1 MFRKL
6 LYCLEGGKEMAKY
19 EKSVQGDF
27 DKIVEQLDEDI
38 FKSGVSVNLVD
49 KSNYQSENVKMAVRV
64 YDKYFMRNSSR
75 ASLSVTIID
84 TGTEVFISAIGAG
97 GGSSA
102 IFNFSLG
109 AESELSEVV
118 ANSIRK
124 MGL

>member
-1 MFRKL
+1 
-6 LYCLEGGKEMAKY
+6 MAKY
-19 EKSVQGDF
+19 EKYVHGDF
-27 DKIVEQLDEDI
+27 KKIVEQLDEDI
-38 FKSGVSVNLVD
+38 FKSGVSINLVD
-49 KSNYQSENVKMAVRV
+49 KSNYEDENVKMAVMV

-75 ASLSVTIID
+75 ASLNVTIID
-84 TGTEVFISAIGAG
+84 TGREVFISAIGAG

-109 AESELSEVV
+109 AERELTEVV